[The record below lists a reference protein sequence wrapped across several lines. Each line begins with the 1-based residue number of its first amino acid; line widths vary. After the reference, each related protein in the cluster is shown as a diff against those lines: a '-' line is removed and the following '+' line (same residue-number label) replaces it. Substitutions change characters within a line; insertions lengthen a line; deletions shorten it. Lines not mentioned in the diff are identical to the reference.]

1 MQRSRIVFFALS
13 ALAGSVALAGCGQ
26 AQQVAAPAAQAVPVG
41 VVTLKSQAITLTKE
55 LPGRVAASQIAEI
68 RPQVDGIILQRL
80 FTEGAEVK
88 AG

>member
-26 AQQVAAPAAQAVPVG
+26 AQQASAPAAQAMPVG
-41 VVTLKSQAITLTKE
+41 VVTLKSQAVTLTKE

-68 RPQVDGIILQRL
+68 RPQVDGISTATFIYRR
-80 FTEGAEVK
+80 G
-88 AG
+88 